1 MNVVTIRRRALG
13 AVLALVLVT
22 GGAPPARANLWTGS
36 CLLQVTVSFDFPVRP
51 PLASTS
57 YRIEAWGAADLDVTT
72 SGLQSCA
79 ATLAGRAFSGTSV
92 VGEGSAVVW
101 SCTETVAIG
110 SWDQSFD
117 AEGPPNFV
125 GTHVLTGPWG
135 AWTLHVQSPSLNVLG
150 VGELTL
156 HPLDAT
162 KTLGCGVGSIES
174 VTMVGVLAFQDP

>member
-1 MNVVTIRRRALG
+1 MNGATIRRKTLG
-13 AVLALVLVT
+13 AVLALLLVA
-22 GGAPPARANLWTGS
+22 GAASPARANLWTGT
-36 CLLQVTVSFDFPVRP
+36 CALQVTISFDFPVRP
-51 PLASTS
+51 PIASTS

-72 SGLQSCA
+72 SGLQPCA
-79 ATLAGRAFSGTSV
+79 ATLAERAFSGTSV
-92 VGEGSAVVW
+92 VGEGSAIVW
-101 SCTETVAIG
+101 SCEETVALG

-135 AWTLHVQSPSLNVLG
+135 AWTLHVQTPSLNVLG
-150 VGELTL
+150 AGELTL

-162 KTLGCGVGSIES
+162 KTLGCGVGSIQS